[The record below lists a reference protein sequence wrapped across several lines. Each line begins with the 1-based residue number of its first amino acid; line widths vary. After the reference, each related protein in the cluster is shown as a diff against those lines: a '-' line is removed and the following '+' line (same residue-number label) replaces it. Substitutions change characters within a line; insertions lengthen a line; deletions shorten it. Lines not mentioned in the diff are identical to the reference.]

1 MEKGRERE
9 NQADMKYLAQKTS
22 SRNLTVFNVSFFS
35 VEGKKLFLLVQVKKR
50 SAALSGIDDL
60 NK

>member
-1 MEKGRERE
+1 
-9 NQADMKYLAQKTS
+9 MKYLAQKTS

>member
-35 VEGKKLFLLVQVKKR
+35 VEGKKIVFVSTGQKKVCSSFGDR
-50 SAALSGIDDL
+50 
-60 NK
+60 